1 MTTNGSITVWHY
13 DDVNECYTKK
23 KFIGVSMQNVQKSST
38 ALGKGTRTEVRVC
51 KIRIPTTAKVE
62 LHLGDY
68 VRIGLSSDKE
78 PERGCDMVITEIAD
92 NRRGTN
98 PHWRVLC
105 E

>member
-13 DDVNECYTKK
+13 DEENECYIKK
-23 KFIGVSMQNVQKSST
+23 KFDGVSMHNVQKSSS
-38 ALGKGTRTEVRVC
+38 ALGKGTRTKTRVC
-51 KIRIPTTAKVE
+51 KIRIPTLLEAG
-62 LHLGDY
+62 LSLGDY
-68 VRIGLSSDKE
+68 VRIGLSTDDA

-92 NRRGTN
+92 NRRGAN

>member
-23 KFIGVSMQNVQKSST
+23 KFDSVSMQNVQKSSS
-38 ALGKGTRTEVRVC
+38 ALGKGTRTETHVC
-51 KIRIPTTAKVE
+51 KIRIPTTANVG
-62 LHLGDY
+62 LYLGDY
-68 VRIGLSSDKE
+68 VRIGLSTDNA
-78 PERGCDMVITEIAD
+78 PERGCDMVINEITD
-92 NRRGTN
+92 NRRGAN